1 MFLRE
6 PDSWYNPS
14 RPSAN
19 WDAIPCQAVNVRSA
33 TVLRHVCQLVL
44 GSCFIKRREVKVWSI
59 YDINM
64 LISYK
69 VACIKQDVA
78 EAVRKKVQDSSGLFI
93 PSCFFSSHLT
103 TRIENLVRQMTSDS
117 YMVLRWSSFKKV
129 KPNFTNKKWKPEE
142 VQGYGIFIEMFEILL
157 LFVVSTL

>member
-1 MFLRE
+1 MIQSFKTKRQMRCNPM
-6 PDSWYNPS
+6 PDSK
-14 RPSAN
+14 
-19 WDAIPCQAVNVRSA
+19 CQVSNCVETRLSVSLGIMLHKTTRSKSLIN
-33 TVLRHVCQLVL
+33 TL
-44 GSCFIKRREVKVWSI
+44 

-69 VACIKQDVA
+69 VACIKQNVA
-78 EAVRKKVQDSSGLFI
+78 ETVRRKVQDSSGLFI

-103 TRIENLVRQMTSDS
+103 TRIEKLVHQMTSDS

-129 KPNFTNKKWKPEE
+129 KPKFTNKKWKPEE